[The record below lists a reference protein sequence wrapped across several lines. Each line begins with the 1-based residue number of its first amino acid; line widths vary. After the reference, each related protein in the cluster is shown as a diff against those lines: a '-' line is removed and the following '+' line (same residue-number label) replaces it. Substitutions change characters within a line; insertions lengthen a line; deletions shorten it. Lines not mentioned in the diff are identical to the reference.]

1 MAKSM
6 RLRAVCRLW
15 LGPVLFAVAGAM
27 HGEAVFTSTG
37 AVISGDMAIDA
48 SRGVVRGTNLF
59 HSFSVFNVLTG
70 ESAVFGG
77 PNGIRNVV
85 SRVTGGTSDITGL
98 KSSLFDGPLSVT
110 IPGANFFFINPNGVV
125 IGENG
130 SFSTSGS
137 IFLST
142 ADSLRLADG
151 GVFFAD
157 PAKNS
162 VLTTAEPV
170 AFGFLSANPAPITLN
185 GPRIG
190 APYSPAP
197 VPPGK
202 TFALVG
208 GDIDFAAGANGGG
221 AIVAPGATVSLAS
234 VASAGDALL
243 GAGAVDLSAFAALG
257 RIRISGASFIDV
269 GDPGDGLGNF
279 AGNGASGSIYI
290 RGNQLTLLP
299 AGLLAQTFGDADG
312 GVIDIALRGDMVAGT
327 DPASGVISAILA
339 GTYGGLGKGAAIN
352 LQVGG
357 KLAISDGSFAI
368 SESYGP
374 AAAGDIH
381 IRAGAIEIRGQGVNV
396 FTGVS
401 ADNYDKAA
409 GPSLSITTGSLQLLN
424 GGFVGT
430 RNYGAGTGGA
440 LSIEADAVL
449 ATGAIAPDTGR
460 GVVTLSLST
469 ETTGGAAGHLSIHT
483 RTLALTNGARISSST
498 GGPGAA
504 GDLDINASES
514 VDITGG
520 LSGIFTA
527 TAAGATGNA
536 GTLRVSAP
544 VLRMNGGVI
553 DSTTVGDGN
562 AGAVEVNAGS
572 LQLAGGA
579 QIRSFSGGFDENNAG
594 ALVVGSGNAGRV
606 NVVVSGQASITGSAP
621 GRPSGLLA
629 ETRGGGA
636 GGDVSLQA
644 SVLQLTD
651 GAAISSSSLGTG
663 LAGNIAVRLTDS
675 LDIQGGTIATAA
687 GPFGNAGTLRVTA
700 PVLRMNGGALDST
713 TVGDGNAGAV
723 DVSVESL
730 QMTAGAQIRSFSG
743 GFDEA
748 RGGALVVGSGNAGR
762 VHVVVSGDATI
773 TGSAP
778 GRPSGLFAET
788 RGSGAGGDVSLQAS
802 VLHLTESATISSS
815 SLGSGLAGNIEIHLS
830 DSLDMRGGII
840 ATRALTSD
848 GGNISIVAPRLIH
861 LVDSQITTSVQ
872 SGAGGGGNIFIDPQ
886 FVILQNSQIIA
897 NAFGGPGGNISIV
910 AGQLIAD
917 PLTAIT
923 ASSALGIDGSV
934 NIDAPDTDVSAG
946 LAVLPVSFLDAAS
959 LLRAGCSGARAGLSS
974 LVEVGRGGL
983 PPDPDGYLP
992 SLDLGALAHSGA
1004 VASRVNPLQRATVRE
1019 PTLGMVAAFR
1029 IFGCG
1034 P

>member
-6 RLRAVCRLW
+6 RLRAVCRL
-15 LGPVLFAVAGAM
+15 LIGSVLFPAAGAI

-37 AVISGDMAIDA
+37 AAISGDMAVDA

-70 ESAVFGG
+70 ESAVFSG
-77 PNGIRNVV
+77 PGGIRNVV
-85 SRVTGGTSDITGL
+85 SRVTGGTSDVTGL

-137 IFLST
+137 IYLST
-142 ADSLRLADG
+142 ADSLRLTDG

-157 PAKNS
+157 SAKNS
-162 VLTTAEPV
+162 VLTTAEPA

-185 GPRIG
+185 GPWIG

-208 GDIDFAAGANGGG
+208 GDINFAAGAYGGG

-234 VASAGDALL
+234 VASTGEALL
-243 GAGAVDLSAFAALG
+243 GAGALDLSGFAALG
-257 RIRISGASFIDV
+257 NIRISGSSFIDV

-290 RGNQLTLLP
+290 RGNQLTLSP
-299 AGLLAQTFGDADG
+299 AGLLAQTFGDVDG
-312 GVIDIALRGDMVAGT
+312 GVIDIALRGDMLAGT

-339 GTYGGLGKGAAIN
+339 GTYGGLGKGAAIS

-357 KLAISDGSFAI
+357 KLTISDGSFAI

-381 IRAGAIEIRGQGVNV
+381 IRAGAIEIRGQGANV
-396 FTGVS
+396 FTGIS
-401 ADNYDKAA
+401 ADNYDTAA
-409 GPSLSITTGSLQLLN
+409 GPSLSITTGSLHLLN

-430 RNYGAGTGGA
+430 RNYGLGTGGA
-440 LSIEADAVL
+440 LSIDADVVL
-449 ATGAIAPDTGR
+449 AKGAIDPDTGS

-469 ETTGGAAGHLSIHT
+469 ETTGGAAGHMSIHT
-483 RTLALTNGARISSST
+483 RTLALSDGARISSST
-498 GGPGAA
+498 GGSGAA
-504 GDLDINASES
+504 GDLDISASES

-527 TAAGATGNA
+527 TATGARGNA
-536 GTLRVSAP
+536 GTLRVSTP

-562 AGAVEVNAGS
+562 AGAVEVNAGT

-579 QIRSFSGGFDENNAG
+579 QIRSFSGGFDENNAN

-606 NVVVSGQASITGSAP
+606 SVVVSGQATITGSAP

-629 ETRGGGA
+629 ETRGSGA

-651 GAAISSSSLGTG
+651 GA
-663 LAGNIAVRLTDS
+663 
-675 LDIQGGTIATAA
+675 
-687 GPFGNAGTLRVTA
+687 
-700 PVLRMNGGALDST
+700 
-713 TVGDGNAGAV
+713 
-723 DVSVESL
+723 
-730 QMTAGAQIRSFSG
+730 
-743 GFDEA
+743 
-748 RGGALVVGSGNAGR
+748 
-762 VHVVVSGDATI
+762 
-773 TGSAP
+773 
-778 GRPSGLFAET
+778 
-788 RGSGAGGDVSLQAS
+788 
-802 VLHLTESATISSS
+802 TISSS
-815 SLGSGLAGNIEIHLS
+815 SLSSGLAGNIEIRLS
-830 DSLDMRGGII
+830 DSLDMQGGII

-848 GGNISIVAPRLIH
+848 GGNIRIVAPRLIH

-897 NAFGGPGGNISIV
+897 NAFGGPGGNINIV

-992 SLDLGALAHSGA
+992 SLGLGVPVSSGA
-1004 VASRVNPLQRATVRE
+1004 VASWMNPLQPAAARQHA
-1019 PTLGMVAAFR
+1019 LGMVAALPV
-1029 IFGCG
+1029 FGCIR
-1034 P
+1034 